1 MKKITFLLLAGACLW
16 VLPLYGQYSVHKVNG
31 GEAASDG
38 SAGLY
43 YCLPQN
49 TLEVEITVE
58 RTFLERGVYSDYA
71 EQLLKL
77 PAIKANKTLYA
88 IREIR
93 IHTLR
98 KADPAQ
104 TYKVEGP
111 DFPSL
116 RLSPEGILSGVNLPN
131 EKMPPVNPMA
141 VCGKDEPEK
150 VNNPHPDAR
159 ADFAPVA
166 ALNASR
172 RFDTVVVR
180 HKSDTAT
187 VIEKILTPRID
198 VKNLFEQARTLA
210 DQILKIRK
218 NQSDLLSGLQEV
230 PYPEGTLTFMYQQ
243 LERNEHRLLECFT
256 GTMREER
263 LHYKFEVVPQEG
275 KTSYAVAFFSPEEGV
290 EKMEGENENGTDVLY
305 LNLTPLPS
313 MTAEETDGAG
323 APEGFA
329 CRVPA
334 KVKAEVVYNGNV
346 LSQREVFVAQWGYV
360 RTLPPLSGYRLKL
373 HENTGALQVFEKIEP
388 FSPNAA
394 SGAPASKKS
403 KR

>member
-1 MKKITFLLLAGACLW
+1 MKMITFLLLTGACLW
-16 VLPLYGQYSVHKVNG
+16 VLPLYGQYSVHKVND
-31 GEAASDG
+31 GEVVPEG

-49 TLEVEITVE
+49 TVEVEITVE
-58 RTFLERGVYSDYA
+58 RTFLERGIYSDYA

-77 PAIKANKTLYA
+77 PAIKANKTNYA

-131 EKMPPVNPMA
+131 EKMPPAKPLA
-141 VCGKDEPEK
+141 VCGENEPAK

-172 RFDTVVVR
+172 RFDTVVVS

-198 VKNLFEQARTLA
+198 VKNLFEQARTMA

-230 PYPEGTLTFMYQQ
+230 PYPEGTLKFMYQQ
-243 LERNEHRLLECFT
+243 LESNEHRLLECFT
-256 GTMREER
+256 GTMRKER

-275 KTSYAVAFFSPEEGV
+275 KTSYAVAYFSPEEGV
-290 EKMEGENENGTDVLY
+290 EKIGDENKEDSDVLY
-305 LNLTPLPS
+305 LKLTPLPS
-313 MTAEETDGAG
+313 MTADETGGAD

-329 CRVPA
+329 YRVPA
-334 KVKAEVVYNGNV
+334 KVKAEVLYEGNL
-346 LSQREVFVAQWGYV
+346 LSQDEVFVAQWGYV
-360 RTLPPLSGYRLKL
+360 RTLPPLAGYRLKL
-373 HENTGALQVFEKIEP
+373 HERTGALQVFEKIDP
-388 FSPNAA
+388 SASAA
-394 SGAPASKKS
+394 PSKKS

>member
-1 MKKITFLLLAGACLW
+1 MKKITFLLLTGACLW
-16 VLPLYGQYSVHKVNG
+16 VLPLYGQYSVHKVENTG
-31 GEAASDG
+31 DTWFEG

-58 RTFLERGVYSDYA
+58 KTYLERGIYSDYA

-77 PAIKANKTLYA
+77 PAIKTDKTLYT
-88 IREIR
+88 IKEIR

-116 RLSPEGILSGVNLPN
+116 RLSPEGILSGVNLPDA
-131 EKMPPVNPMA
+131 KMMPPAKPMPA
-141 VCGKDEPEK
+141 CGEDAPEK

-198 VKNLFEQARTLA
+198 VKNLFEQARTMA

-230 PYPEGTLTFMYQQ
+230 PYPEGTLKFMYQQ
-243 LERNEHRLLECFT
+243 LESNEHRLLECFT
-256 GTMREER
+256 GTMRKEDLR
-263 LHYKFEVVPQEG
+263 YKFEVVPQEG
-275 KTSYAVAFFSPEEGV
+275 KTSYAVAYFSPEAGI
-290 EKMEGENENGTDVLY
+290 EKMSGESGDNLDVLS
-305 LNLTPLPS
+305 LQLTPLPS
-313 MTAEETDGAG
+313 MTAEETDKA
-323 APEGFA
+323 AAGFA
-329 CRVPA
+329 FRVPA
-334 KVKAEVVYNGNV
+334 KVKAEILYNGDV
-346 LSQREVFVAQWGYV
+346 LSRREVFVSQWGYV
-360 RTLPPLSGYRLKL
+360 RTLPPLAGYRIKL
-373 HENTGALQVFEKIEP
+373 HESTGALQVFEKIDP
-388 FSPNAA
+388 SAP
-394 SGAPASKKS
+394 SGTPSKKS

>member
-1 MKKITFLLLAGACLW
+1 MKKITFLLLTGACLW
-16 VLPLYGQYSVHKVNG
+16 VLPLYGQYSVHKVND
-31 GEAASDG
+31 GEVVPEG

-49 TLEVEITVE
+49 TVEVEITVE
-58 RTFLERGVYSDYA
+58 RTFLERGIYSDYA

-77 PAIKANKTLYA
+77 PAIKANKTNYA

-131 EKMPPVNPMA
+131 EKMPPAKPLA
-141 VCGKDEPEK
+141 VCGENEPAK

-172 RFDTVVVR
+172 RFDTVVVS

-198 VKNLFEQARTLA
+198 VKNLFEQARTMA

-230 PYPEGTLTFMYQQ
+230 PYPEGTLKFMYQQ
-243 LERNEHRLLECFT
+243 LESNEHRLLECFT
-256 GTMREER
+256 GTMRKER

-275 KTSYAVAFFSPEEGV
+275 KTSYAVAYFSPEEGV
-290 EKMEGENENGTDVLY
+290 EKMEGESDGADVLY
-305 LNLTPLPS
+305 LKLTPLPS
-313 MTAEETDGAG
+313 MTADETDGAD

-329 CRVPA
+329 YRVPA
-334 KVKAEVVYNGNV
+334 KVKAEVLYEGDV

-360 RTLPPLSGYRLKL
+360 RTLPALPGYRLKL
-373 HENTGALQVFEKIEP
+373 HERTGALQVFEKIDP
-388 FSPNAA
+388 SASAA
-394 SGAPASKKS
+394 PSKKS